1 MRHYVIENSREQR
14 LMNWIDAKI
23 PLGIHRDLA
32 IVAISAF
39 IWGLGEGLFI
49 FFLPLALQRWP
60 TDAVQIGA
68 VLSMIGVTMAVVQ
81 VPAGYFSDRF
91 GARPL
96 IFASLL
102 LGIASAI
109 VMAAARSL
117 PFFVAGLLAYGC
129 TSFISAPMNSYVTSL
144 RGSWTVQRAL
154 TFRAA
159 AFQMG
164 AIVGPILGGWIA
176 NTAGLSIVF
185 RYSAGL
191 FLASTLVMSL
201 ARRPS
206 EPEHQEASIHFGSP
220 IANPRFLGLLAVV
233 FFTIIAISVPQQLTS
248 LYLQNVHHISIQQ
261 IGTMGTIASIGT
273 ALTTF
278 SLGNLRVSTGML
290 IGQLLLAGFALL
302 MWRGQSVMAF
312 FAGYFF
318 VGGYQLYRS
327 MALAF
332 SRSLV
337 KVGDTGLAYGL
348 VETGNALAV
357 VIAPLA
363 AGFLYNYRP
372 EAVYIASLGALVI
385 TMGLNMLLFHEKRN
399 EILPAQT

>member
-1 MRHYVIENSREQR
+1 MHR
-14 LMNWIDAKI
+14 IDTI
-23 PLGIHRDLA
+23 MPLGIHRDLA
-32 IVAISAF
+32 MVAISTF

-49 FFLPLALQRWP
+49 FFLPLALQRWNS
-60 TDAVQIGA
+60 DAVQIGV

-81 VPAGYFSDRF
+81 VPAGYLSDRF
-91 GARPL
+91 GPRPL

-117 PFFVAGLLAYGC
+117 PFFVAGLLAYGG

-144 RGSWTVQRAL
+144 RGSWTIQRAL
-154 TFRAA
+154 TFRSA
-159 AFQMG
+159 AFQVG

-176 NTAGLSIVF
+176 NTAGLSTVF
-185 RYSAGL
+185 WYAAAL
-191 FLASTLVMSL
+191 FLAATLVMIL

-206 EPEHQEASIHFGSP
+206 VLEPQEPSTHLANP

-233 FFTIIAISVPQQLTS
+233 FFTLIAISVPQQLTS

-261 IGTMGTIASIGT
+261 IGIMGTIASIGT
-273 ALTTF
+273 ALIMF

-290 IGQLLLAGFALL
+290 MGQLLLAGFALL
-302 MWRGQSVMAF
+302 MWQGQGVLAY

-357 VIAPLA
+357 VVAPLA
-363 AGFLYNYRP
+363 AGFLYNVRP
-372 EAVYIASLGALVI
+372 EAVYIASLGALALTI
-385 TMGLNMLLFHEKRN
+385 GLNLWLFHEKRN
-399 EILPAQT
+399 EVLPSHT

>member
-1 MRHYVIENSREQR
+1 
-14 LMNWIDAKI
+14 
-23 PLGIHRDLA
+23 
-32 IVAISAF
+32 
-39 IWGLGEGLFI
+39 
-49 FFLPLALQRWP
+49 
-60 TDAVQIGA
+60 
-68 VLSMIGVTMAVVQ
+68 MAVVQ
-81 VPAGYFSDRF
+81 VPAGYISDRF
-91 GARPL
+91 GTRPL
-96 IFASLL
+96 IFAALL

-117 PFFVAGLLAYGC
+117 PVFVAGLLAYAC

-144 RGSWTVQRAL
+144 RGSWTVQRAV

-159 AFQMG
+159 AFQVG

-201 ARRPS
+201 ARRPIVL
-206 EPEHQEASIHFGSP
+206 EHQEASIHLVSP

-273 ALTTF
+273 AIIMF

-302 MWRGQSVMAF
+302 MWRGQSAIAYFV
-312 FAGYFF
+312 GYFF

-357 VIAPLA
+357 VVAPLA

-385 TMGLNMLLFHEKRN
+385 TVGLNRLLFHEKRN
-399 EILPAQT
+399 EILPTQT

>member
-1 MRHYVIENSREQR
+1 
-14 LMNWIDAKI
+14 MNPIDTKT
-23 PLGIHRDLA
+23 PLGIHPDLV
-32 IVAISAF
+32 IVATSTF

-49 FFLPLALQRWP
+49 FFLPLALQRWD
-60 TDAVQIGA
+60 TDAVQIGV
-68 VLSMIGVTMAVVQ
+68 VLSLIGVTMAVVQ
-81 VPAGYFSDRF
+81 VPAGYLSDRF
-91 GARPL
+91 GPRPL
-96 IFASLL
+96 IFGSLL
-102 LGIASAI
+102 LGVASAI

-144 RGSWTVQRAL
+144 RGGWTVQRAL
-154 TFRAA
+154 TFRTG
-159 AFQMG
+159 AFQLG
-164 AIVGPILGGWIA
+164 AILGPILGGWIA
-176 NTAGLSIVF
+176 NTAGLSILF

-191 FLASTLVMSL
+191 FLAATLVMSL

-206 EPEHQEASIHFGSP
+206 VLEPQDASIHLVYP

-248 LYLQNVHHISIQQ
+248 LYLQNVHHLSIQQ
-261 IGTMGTIASIGT
+261 IGSMGTIASIGT
-273 ALTTF
+273 AAIMF

-290 IGQLLLAGFALL
+290 IGQLLIAGFALL
-302 MWRGQSVMAF
+302 MWRGQSVIAYF
-312 FAGYFF
+312 VGYFF
-318 VGGYQLYRS
+318 VGGYPLYRS

-357 VIAPLA
+357 VVAPLA

-372 EAVYIASLGALVI
+372 EAVYIASLIALAI
-385 TMGLNMLLFHEKRN
+385 TVGLNRLLFHDSP
-399 EILPAQT
+399 PAMLH

>member
-1 MRHYVIENSREQR
+1 M
-14 LMNWIDAKI
+14 

-49 FFLPLALQRWP
+49 FFLPLALQRWN
-60 TDAVQIGA
+60 TDAVQIGT
-68 VLSMIGVTMAVVQ
+68 VLSMIGVTMTVVQ
-81 VPAGYFSDRF
+81 VPAGYVSDRF
-91 GARPL
+91 GARPV

-117 PFFVAGLLAYGC
+117 PFFVAGLVAYGC
-129 TSFISAPMNSYVTSL
+129 TSFISAPINSYVTSL

-159 AFQMG
+159 AFQVG
-164 AIVGPILGGWIA
+164 AILGPILGGWIA

-191 FLASTLVMSL
+191 FLASTLVMVL

-206 EPEHQEASIHFGSP
+206 VLEHQEASIHLVSP
-220 IANPRFLGLLAVV
+220 LANLRFLGLLAVV
-233 FFTIIAISVPQQLTS
+233 FFTIIAIRTPQQLAP
-248 LYLQNVHHISIQQ
+248 LYLQDVHHISIQQ
-261 IGTMGTIASIGT
+261 IGTMGTIANIGT
-273 ALTTF
+273 AIIMF
-278 SLGNLRVSTGML
+278 AFGNLRVSTGML
-290 IGQLLLAGFALL
+290 VGQLLLAGFALL
-302 MWRGQSVMAF
+302 LWQGKSVMAYF
-312 FAGYFF
+312 VGYFF
-318 VGGYQLYRS
+318 VSGSQLYRS

-357 VIAPLA
+357 VVAPLA

-372 EAVYIASLGALVI
+372 EAVYIASLGALAV
-385 TMGLNMLLFHEKRN
+385 TVALNRLLFHEKRN

>member
-1 MRHYVIENSREQR
+1 M
-14 LMNWIDAKI
+14 
-23 PLGIHRDLA
+23 PLGIQRDLA
-32 IVAISAF
+32 IVAISAL

-49 FFLPLALQRWP
+49 FFLPLTLQRWN
-60 TDAVQIGA
+60 TDAVQIGV

-81 VPAGYFSDRF
+81 VPAGYLSDRL
-91 GARPL
+91 GTRPL

-117 PFFVAGLLAYGC
+117 PYFVAGLLAYGC

-159 AFQMG
+159 AFQVG
-164 AIVGPILGGWIA
+164 AILGPILGGWIA

-191 FLASTLVMSL
+191 FLASTLVMAL
-201 ARRPS
+201 ARRPLALV
-206 EPEHQEASIHFGSP
+206 HQDASIHLVSP
-220 IANPRFLGLLAVV
+220 IANPRFLGYLAVV

-248 LYLQNVHHISIQQ
+248 LYLQNIHQISIQQ

-273 ALTTF
+273 AIVMF

-302 MWRGQSVMAF
+302 MWRGQSAIAYFV
-312 FAGYFF
+312 GYFF
-318 VGGYQLYRS
+318 VGGYQLYHS

-337 KVGDTGLAYGL
+337 NVGNTGLAYGL

-357 VIAPLA
+357 VVAPLA
-363 AGFLYNYRP
+363 GGFLYNYRP
-372 EAVYIASLGALVI
+372 EAVYIASLGALAI
-385 TMGLNMLLFHEKRN
+385 TVGLNLLLFHEKRN
-399 EILPAQT
+399 EIFPAQT

>member
-1 MRHYVIENSREQR
+1 
-14 LMNWIDAKI
+14 MNRIGTKT

-39 IWGLGEGLFI
+39 IWGMGEGLFI
-49 FFLPLALQRWP
+49 FFLPLALQRWN

-68 VLSMIGVTMAVVQ
+68 VLSAIGVMMAVVQ

-91 GARPL
+91 GTRPL

-102 LGIASAI
+102 LGIASA
-109 VMAAARSL
+109 VGMAAARSL
-117 PFFVAGLLAYGC
+117 PLFIAGLLAYGC
-129 TSFISAPMNSYVTSL
+129 TSFISAPMNSYVTTL
-144 RGSWTVQRAL
+144 RGSWTVQRAV
-154 TFRAA
+154 TFRAG
-159 AFQMG
+159 AFQVG
-164 AIVGPILGGWIA
+164 AILGPMLGGWIA

-191 FLASTLVMSL
+191 FLASTLVIAL
-201 ARRPS
+201 ARRPFML
-206 EPEHQEASIHFGSP
+206 EPQEASIPLVSP

-233 FFTIIAISVPQQLTS
+233 IFTSIAISVPQQLTS
-248 LYLQNVHHISIQQ
+248 LYLRNVHHLSIQQ

-273 ALTTF
+273 AIIMF

-290 IGQLLLAGFALL
+290 IGQLLLGGFALL
-302 MWRGQSVMAF
+302 MWRGQSAIAYFV
-312 FAGYFF
+312 GYFF

-337 KVGDTGLAYGL
+337 KAGDTGLAYGL

-357 VIAPLA
+357 VVAPLS
-363 AGFLYNYRP
+363 AGLLYDYRP
-372 EAVYIASLGALVI
+372 EAVYIASLGALAI
-385 TMGLNMLLFHEKRN
+385 TVGLNRLLFHEKRN
-399 EILPAQT
+399 KILPAQT

>member
-1 MRHYVIENSREQR
+1 
-14 LMNWIDAKI
+14 MNRIDTKM
-23 PLGIHRDLA
+23 PLGIHHDLA

-49 FFLPLALQRWP
+49 FFLPLALQRWNS
-60 TDAVQIGA
+60 DAVQIGA

-81 VPAGYFSDRF
+81 IPAGYFSDRF
-91 GARPL
+91 GTRPIIL
-96 IFASLL
+96 ASLL

-117 PFFVAGLLAYGC
+117 PFFVVGLLAYGC

-144 RGSWTVQRAL
+144 RGSWTVQRAV

-159 AFQMG
+159 AFQVG
-164 AIVGPILGGWIA
+164 AIIGPILGGWIA
-176 NTAGLSIVF
+176 NTAGLSTVF
-185 RYSAGL
+185 WYSAGL
-191 FLASTLVMSL
+191 FLASTLIMSL
-201 ARRPS
+201 ARRPLVL
-206 EPEHQEASIHFGSP
+206 EHQEASIQLISP

-233 FFTIIAISVPQQLTS
+233 FFTIIAVSVPQQLTS

-261 IGTMGTIASIGT
+261 IGIMGTIASIG
-273 ALTTF
+273 AAIIMF
-278 SLGNLRVSTGML
+278 FLGNLSVSTGMF

-302 MWRGQSVMAF
+302 MWRGQGAIAYYV
-312 FAGYFF
+312 GYFF

-327 MALAF
+327 MAMAF
-332 SRSLV
+332 SRTLV

-357 VIAPLA
+357 VVAPLA

-372 EAVYIASLGALVI
+372 EAVYIASLGALAI
-385 TMGLNMLLFHEKRN
+385 TVGLNVLLFHEKRN
-399 EILPAQT
+399 KILPAQR

>member
-1 MRHYVIENSREQR
+1 
-14 LMNWIDAKI
+14 MNRIDTKM

-49 FFLPLALQRWP
+49 FFLPLALERWNS
-60 TDAVQIGA
+60 DAVQIGA

-91 GARPL
+91 GARPV

-109 VMAAARSL
+109 VMATARSL

-129 TSFISAPMNSYVTSL
+129 TSFISAPINSYVTSL
-144 RGSWTVQRAL
+144 RGSWTIQRAV

-159 AFQMG
+159 AFQVG
-164 AIVGPILGGWIA
+164 AIVGPLLGGWIA
-176 NTAGLSIVF
+176 NTAGLATVF
-185 RYSAGL
+185 GYSAGL
-191 FLASTLVMSL
+191 FLASTLVMAL
-201 ARRPS
+201 ARPPLELAHR
-206 EPEHQEASIHFGSP
+206 EAATHLVSP

-233 FFTIIAISVPQQLTS
+233 FFTIIAISVPQQLTA
-248 LYLQNVHHISIQQ
+248 LYLQNIHHISIQQ

-273 ALTTF
+273 AIIVF

-302 MWRGQSVMAF
+302 MWRGQGAIAYFV
-312 FAGYFF
+312 GYFF

-337 KVGDTGLAYGL
+337 EVGDTGLAYGL

-357 VIAPLA
+357 VVAPLA

-372 EAVYIASLGALVI
+372 EAVYIASLVALAI
-385 TMGLNMLLFHEKRN
+385 TIGLNRLLIHEKRN

>member
-1 MRHYVIENSREQR
+1 
-14 LMNWIDAKI
+14 MNRIDTKM

-32 IVAISAF
+32 IVAISAL

-49 FFLPLALQRWP
+49 FFLPLALQKWN
-60 TDAVQIGA
+60 TDAVQIGV
-68 VLSMIGVTMAVVQ
+68 VLSMIGVMMAVVQ

-91 GARPL
+91 GTRPI
-96 IFASLL
+96 IFASLI
-102 LGIASAI
+102 LGIASAV
-109 VMAAARSL
+109 VMAAAHSL

-129 TSFISAPMNSYVTSL
+129 TSFISAPMNSYVTNL
-144 RGSWTVQRAL
+144 RGGWTVQRAV

-159 AFQMG
+159 AFQVG
-164 AIVGPILGGWIA
+164 AIAGPILGGWIA
-176 NTAGLSIVF
+176 NTAGLSVVF

-191 FLASTLVMSL
+191 FLAATLVMTL

-206 EPEHQEASIHFGSP
+206 VLEHQEASIHLVSP
-220 IANPRFLGLLAVV
+220 LANPRFLGLLAVV

-248 LYLQNVHHISIQQ
+248 LYLQNVHTISIQQ

-273 ALTTF
+273 AIIMF
-278 SLGNLRVSTGML
+278 ALGNLRVSTGML

-302 MWRGQSVMAF
+302 MWRGQSAIAYYV
-312 FAGYFF
+312 GYFF
-318 VGGYQLYRS
+318 VSGYQLYRS

-348 VETGNALAV
+348 IETGNALAV

-372 EAVYIASLGALVI
+372 EAVYIASLGALAI
-385 TMGLNMLLFHEKRN
+385 TVGLNLLLFHEKHN
-399 EILPAQT
+399 EIFPTQE

>member
-1 MRHYVIENSREQR
+1 
-14 LMNWIDAKI
+14 MNRIDTKM
-23 PLGIHRDLA
+23 PLGIHHDLA

-49 FFLPLALQRWP
+49 FFLPLALQRWNS
-60 TDAVQIGA
+60 DAVQIGA

-81 VPAGYFSDRF
+81 IPAGYFSDRF
-91 GARPL
+91 GTRPIIL
-96 IFASLL
+96 ASLL

-117 PFFVAGLLAYGC
+117 PFFVVGLLAYGC

-144 RGSWTVQRAL
+144 RGSWTVQRAV

-159 AFQMG
+159 AFQVG
-164 AIVGPILGGWIA
+164 AIVGPIVGGWIA
-176 NTAGLSIVF
+176 NTAGLSTVF
-185 RYSAGL
+185 WYSAGL
-191 FLASTLVMSL
+191 FLASTLIMSL
-201 ARRPS
+201 ARRPLVL
-206 EPEHQEASIHFGSP
+206 EHQEASIQLISP

-233 FFTIIAISVPQQLTS
+233 FFTIIAVSVPQQLTS

-261 IGTMGTIASIGT
+261 IGIMGTIASIG
-273 ALTTF
+273 AAIIMF
-278 SLGNLRVSTGML
+278 FLGNLSVSTGMF

-302 MWRGQSVMAF
+302 MWRGQGAIAYYV
-312 FAGYFF
+312 GYFF

-327 MALAF
+327 MAMAF
-332 SRSLV
+332 SRTLV

-357 VIAPLA
+357 VVAPLA

-372 EAVYIASLGALVI
+372 EAVYIASLGALAI
-385 TMGLNMLLFHEKRN
+385 TVGLNVLLFHEKRN
-399 EILPAQT
+399 KILPAQR

>member
-1 MRHYVIENSREQR
+1 
-14 LMNWIDAKI
+14 MNRIDTKL

-49 FFLPLALQRWP
+49 FFLPLALQRWN
-60 TDAVQIGA
+60 TDAVQIGV

-81 VPAGYFSDRF
+81 VPAGYLSDRF
-91 GARPL
+91 GTRPL
-96 IFASLL
+96 IFASLI
-102 LGIASAI
+102 LGTVSAI
-109 VMAAARSL
+109 VMAAAGSL

-129 TSFISAPMNSYVTSL
+129 TSFISAPMNSYVTNL
-144 RGSWTVQRAL
+144 RGGWTVQRAV

-159 AFQMG
+159 AFQVG
-164 AIVGPILGGWIA
+164 AIAGPILGGWIA

-185 RYSAGL
+185 WYSAGL
-191 FLASTLVMSL
+191 FLAATLVMCV
-201 ARRPS
+201 ARRPL
-206 EPEHQEASIHFGSP
+206 ELEHQEASVHLVSP

-261 IGTMGTIASIGT
+261 IGIMGTIASIG
-273 ALTTF
+273 AAIIMF

-302 MWRGQSVMAF
+302 MWQGQGVMAY

-318 VGGYQLYRS
+318 VGGYSLYRS

-332 SRSLV
+332 SRSFV

-357 VIAPLA
+357 VVAPLA

-372 EAVYIASLGALVI
+372 EAVYIASLGALAI
-385 TMGLNMLLFHEKRN
+385 TVSLNMLLFHEKRN
-399 EILPAQT
+399 EIHPAQT

>member
-1 MRHYVIENSREQR
+1 
-14 LMNWIDAKI
+14 MNRIDTKL

-49 FFLPLALQRWP
+49 FFLPLALQRWN
-60 TDAVQIGA
+60 TDAVQIGV
-68 VLSMIGVTMAVVQ
+68 VLSMIGVAMAVVQ
-81 VPAGYFSDRF
+81 VPAGYLSDRF
-91 GARPL
+91 GTRPL
-96 IFASLL
+96 IFASLI
-102 LGIASAI
+102 LGTVSAI
-109 VMAAARSL
+109 VMAAAGSL

-144 RGSWTVQRAL
+144 RGSWTVQRAV

-159 AFQMG
+159 AFQVG
-164 AIVGPILGGWIA
+164 AIIGPILGGWIA
-176 NTAGLSIVF
+176 NTAGLSTVF
-185 RYSAGL
+185 WYSAGL
-191 FLASTLVMSL
+191 FLASTLIMSL
-201 ARRPS
+201 ARRPLVL
-206 EPEHQEASIHFGSP
+206 EHQEASIQLISP

-233 FFTIIAISVPQQLTS
+233 FFTIIAVSVPQQLTS

-261 IGTMGTIASIGT
+261 IGIMGTIASIG
-273 ALTTF
+273 AAIIMF
-278 SLGNLRVSTGML
+278 FLGNLSVSTGMF

-302 MWRGQSVMAF
+302 MWRGQGAIAYYV
-312 FAGYFF
+312 GYFF

-327 MALAF
+327 MAMAF
-332 SRSLV
+332 SRTLV

-357 VIAPLA
+357 VVAPLA

-372 EAVYIASLGALVI
+372 EAVYIASLGALAI
-385 TMGLNMLLFHEKRN
+385 TVGLNVLLFHEKRN
-399 EILPAQT
+399 KILPAQR

>member
-1 MRHYVIENSREQR
+1 M
-14 LMNWIDAKI
+14 

-49 FFLPLALQRWP
+49 FFLPLALQRWN

-91 GARPL
+91 GTRPL

-109 VMAAARSL
+109 VMAAAHSL

-144 RGSWTVQRAL
+144 RGSWTVQRAV
-154 TFRAA
+154 TFRTA
-159 AFQMG
+159 AFQVG

-176 NTAGLSIVF
+176 NTSGLSIVF
-185 RYSAGL
+185 RYSAVL
-191 FLASTLVMSL
+191 FVAATLIMSL
-201 ARRPS
+201 AR
-206 EPEHQEASIHFGSP
+206 HSIHLVSP
-220 IANPRFLGLLAVV
+220 IANPRFLGLLAIV

-248 LYLQNVHHISIQQ
+248 LYLQNVHHLSIQQ

-273 ALTTF
+273 AIIMF
-278 SLGNLRVSTGML
+278 SFGNLRVSTGML
-290 IGQLLLAGFALL
+290 IGQILLAGFALL
-302 MWRGQSVMAF
+302 MWRGQSAITY

-337 KVGDTGLAYGL
+337 KVGDIGLAYGL

-357 VIAPLA
+357 VVAPLA

-372 EAVYIASLGALVI
+372 EAVYIASLGALAI
-385 TMGLNMLLFHEKRN
+385 TVGLNKLLFHEKRN

>member
-1 MRHYVIENSREQR
+1 M
-14 LMNWIDAKI
+14 
-23 PLGIHRDLA
+23 PLGIQRDLA
-32 IVAISAF
+32 IVVISAF

-49 FFLPLALQRWP
+49 FFLPLALQRWN

-91 GARPL
+91 GTRPL

-144 RGSWTVQRAL
+144 RGSWTIQRAV

-159 AFQMG
+159 AFQVG

-176 NTAGLSIVF
+176 NTAGLFIVF

-201 ARRPS
+201 ARRPFVL
-206 EPEHQEASIHFGSP
+206 EHQEASIHLVSP

-273 ALTTF
+273 AIIMF

-302 MWRGQSVMAF
+302 MWQGQSVLAY
-312 FAGYFF
+312 FAGYCF

-357 VIAPLA
+357 VVAPLA
-363 AGFLYNYRP
+363 AGFLYNFRP
-372 EAVYIASLGALVI
+372 EAVYVASLGVLAI
-385 TMGLNMLLFHEKRN
+385 TVGLNMLLFHEKHN
-399 EILPAQT
+399 EILPAQP

>member
-1 MRHYVIENSREQR
+1 
-14 LMNWIDAKI
+14 MNRIATKM
-23 PLGIHRDLA
+23 PLGIQRDLA
-32 IVAISAF
+32 IVAISTF

-49 FFLPLALQRWP
+49 YLLPLALQMWNS
-60 TDAVQIGA
+60 DAVQIGV

-96 IFASLL
+96 IFASLI

-117 PFFVAGLLAYGC
+117 PFFVAGLLAYGA

-144 RGSWTVQRAL
+144 RGSWTVQRAV

-159 AFQMG
+159 AFQAG
-164 AIVGPILGGWIA
+164 AIIGPILGGWIA

-201 ARRPS
+201 ARRPFVL
-206 EPEHQEASIHFGSP
+206 EHQAASIHLVSP
-220 IANPRFLGLLAVV
+220 IANPRFLGFLAVV
-233 FFTIIAISVPQQLTS
+233 LFTIIAISVPQQLTS

-273 ALTTF
+273 AIIVF
-278 SLGNLRVSTGML
+278 SLGNLRASTGML

-302 MWRGQSVMAF
+302 MWRGQSAIAYFV
-312 FAGYFF
+312 GYFF
-318 VGGYQLYRS
+318 VGGYQLYHS

-337 KVGDTGLAYGL
+337 KAGDTGLAYGL
-348 VETGNALAV
+348 IETGNALAV
-357 VIAPLA
+357 VVAPLA

-372 EAVYIASLGALVI
+372 EAVYIASLVALAV
-385 TMGLNMLLFHEKRN
+385 TVGLNRLLFHENRN
-399 EILPAQT
+399 EVFPTQT

>member
-1 MRHYVIENSREQR
+1 
-14 LMNWIDAKI
+14 MNWIDTKM
-23 PLGIHRDLA
+23 PLGIQRDLA
-32 IVAISAF
+32 IVAISAL

-49 FFLPLALQRWP
+49 FFLPLALERWN
-60 TDAVQIGA
+60 TDAVHIGA

-81 VPAGYFSDRF
+81 APAGYFSDRF

-109 VMAAARSL
+109 VMAAAPSL
-117 PFFVAGLLAYGC
+117 SFFVAGLLAYGC

-144 RGSWTVQRAL
+144 RGGWTVQRAV
-154 TFRAA
+154 TFRAG
-159 AFQMG
+159 AFQVG
-164 AIVGPILGGWIA
+164 AIFGPMLGGWIA

-191 FLASTLVMSL
+191 FLASTLVMAL
-201 ARRPS
+201 ARRPFVL
-206 EPEHQEASIHFGSP
+206 EHQEASIHLVSP

-248 LYLQNVHHISIQQ
+248 LYLQDVHHISIQQ
-261 IGTMGTIASIGT
+261 IGIMGTIASIGT
-273 ALTTF
+273 AIIMF
-278 SLGNLRVSTGML
+278 SLGNLRVSAGML

-302 MWRGQSVMAF
+302 MWQGQSALAY

-337 KVGDTGLAYGL
+337 KAGDTGLAYGL

-357 VIAPLA
+357 VVAPLA
-363 AGFLYNYRP
+363 AGLLYNYRP
-372 EAVYIASLGALVI
+372 EAVYMASLGALAI
-385 TMGLNMLLFHEKRN
+385 TVGLNMLLFHQKRDGS
-399 EILPAQT
+399 LPARM

>member
-1 MRHYVIENSREQR
+1 
-14 LMNWIDAKI
+14 MNRIDTHW

-49 FFLPLALQRWP
+49 FFLPLALQRWNS
-60 TDAVQIGA
+60 DAVQIGA

-91 GARPL
+91 GTRPL
-96 IFASLL
+96 IFASLS
-102 LGIASAI
+102 LGIVSAM

-117 PFFVAGLLAYGC
+117 PVFVAGLLAYGC

-144 RGSWTVQRAL
+144 RGRWTIQRAV

-159 AFQMG
+159 AFQVG
-164 AIVGPILGGWIA
+164 AIAGPLLGGWIA

-185 RYSAGL
+185 WYSAGL
-191 FLASTLVMSL
+191 FLAATLVMSL
-201 ARRPS
+201 ARRPLAL
-206 EPEHQEASIHFGSP
+206 EPHEVARHLVSP

-248 LYLQNVHHISIQQ
+248 LYLQNVRHISIQQ

-273 ALTTF
+273 ATVMF
-278 SLGNLRVSTGML
+278 ALGNLRVSTGML
-290 IGQLLLAGFALL
+290 LGQLLLAGFALL
-302 MWRGQSVMAF
+302 MWQGQGVIAY

-357 VIAPLA
+357 VVAPLA
-363 AGFLYNYRP
+363 AGLLYDYRP
-372 EAVYIASLGALVI
+372 EAVYIASLGALALTV
-385 TMGLNMLLFHEKRN
+385 GLNRLLFHEKRN
-399 EILPAQT
+399 ESLPAQT

>member
-1 MRHYVIENSREQR
+1 
-14 LMNWIDAKI
+14 MNRIDTKL
-23 PLGIHRDLA
+23 PLGIHRDLG

-49 FFLPLALQRWP
+49 FFLPLALQRWNS
-60 TDAVQIGA
+60 DAVQIGA

-81 VPAGYFSDRF
+81 VPAGYLSDRL
-91 GARPL
+91 GVRPL
-96 IFASLL
+96 IFASLG

-129 TSFISAPMNSYVTSL
+129 TSFISAPLNSYYTSL
-144 RGSWTVQRAL
+144 RGCWSVQRAV
-154 TFRAA
+154 TFHAA
-159 AFQMG
+159 AFQAG

-191 FLASTLVMSL
+191 FVASTLVMGL

-206 EPEHQEASIHFGSP
+206 VSEPQEASIHLISP

-248 LYLQNVHHISIQQ
+248 LYLQNVHHLSIQQ
-261 IGTMGTIASIGT
+261 IGTMGTIGNIGT
-273 ALTTF
+273 AIVVF
-278 SLGNLRVSTGML
+278 SLGNLRLSTGML

-302 MWRGQSVMAF
+302 MWRGQSVMTY

-327 MALAF
+327 MALALA
-332 SRSLV
+332 RSLV
-337 KVGDTGLAYGL
+337 NVGVTGLAYGL

-363 AGFLYNYRP
+363 AGFLYHYRP
-372 EAVYIASLGALVI
+372 EAVYIASLGALAI
-385 TMGLNMLLFHEKRN
+385 TVGLNIFLFHQKRN
-399 EILPAQT
+399 EILPART

>member
-1 MRHYVIENSREQR
+1 
-14 LMNWIDAKI
+14 MNWMDTKM

-32 IVAISAF
+32 IVAISES

-49 FFLPLALQRWP
+49 YFLPLALQRWN

-91 GARPL
+91 GTRPL
-96 IFASLL
+96 IFAALL

-117 PFFVAGLLAYGC
+117 PIFVAGLLAYGC

-144 RGSWTVQRAL
+144 RGSWTVQRAV

-159 AFQMG
+159 AFQVG
-164 AIVGPILGGWIA
+164 AIFGPILGGWIA
-176 NTAGLSIVF
+176 NTYGLSIVF

-191 FLASTLVMSL
+191 FMVSTLVMSL
-201 ARRPS
+201 ARRPIVL
-206 EPEHQEASIHFGSP
+206 EHQEASIHLVSP
-220 IANPRFLGLLAVV
+220 IANPRFLGLLAIV

-248 LYLQNVHHISIQQ
+248 LYLLNVQHLSMQQ
-261 IGTMGTIASIGT
+261 IGAMGTIASIGT
-273 ALTTF
+273 AIIMF

-302 MWRGQSVMAF
+302 MWQGQSAMAYYV
-312 FAGYFF
+312 GYFF

-332 SRSLV
+332 SRSFV

-357 VIAPLA
+357 IVAPLA

-372 EAVYIASLGALVI
+372 EAVYRASLGALAI
-385 TMGLNMLLFHEKRN
+385 TVVLNMLLFREKRN

>member
-1 MRHYVIENSREQR
+1 
-14 LMNWIDAKI
+14 MNRIDTKM
-23 PLGIHRDLA
+23 PLGVHRDLA
-32 IVAISAF
+32 IVAISAL

-49 FFLPLALQRWP
+49 FFLPLALERWN

-91 GARPL
+91 GTRPL

-109 VMAAARSL
+109 IMAAARSL

-144 RGSWTVQRAL
+144 RGTWTIQRAV
-154 TFRAA
+154 TFRAG
-159 AFQMG
+159 AFQVG
-164 AIVGPILGGWIA
+164 AIFGPILGGLIA

-191 FLASTLVMSL
+191 FLAATLVLSL
-201 ARRPS
+201 ARRPVVLQQ
-206 EPEHQEASIHFGSP
+206 QEASIHLVSP

-248 LYLQNVHHISIQQ
+248 LYLQNLQHISIQQ
-261 IGTMGTIASIGT
+261 IGIMGTIASIGT
-273 ALTTF
+273 AIIMF

-302 MWRGQSVMAF
+302 MWRGQSAIAYFV
-312 FAGYFF
+312 GYFF

-337 KVGDTGLAYGL
+337 KAGDTGLAYGL

-357 VIAPLA
+357 VVAPLA

-372 EAVYIASLGALVI
+372 EAVYIASLGALAI
-385 TMGLNMLLFHEKRN
+385 TVGLNMLLFREKRN

>member
-1 MRHYVIENSREQR
+1 
-14 LMNWIDAKI
+14 MNRIDTKM
-23 PLGIHRDLA
+23 PLGIHRDLT

-39 IWGLGEGLFI
+39 VWGLGEGLFI
-49 FFLPLALQRWP
+49 FFLPLALQRWN
-60 TDAVQIGA
+60 TEAVQIGA

-91 GARPL
+91 GTRPL

-109 VMAAARSL
+109 VMAAAHSL

-144 RGSWTVQRAL
+144 RGSWTVQRAV
-154 TFRAA
+154 TFRTA
-159 AFQMG
+159 AFQVG

-176 NTAGLSIVF
+176 NTSGLSIVF
-185 RYSAGL
+185 RYSAVL
-191 FLASTLVMSL
+191 FVAATLIMSL
-201 ARRPS
+201 ARHPLVL
-206 EPEHQEASIHFGSP
+206 EHQEASIHLISP

-261 IGTMGTIASIGT
+261 IGIMGTIASIGT
-273 ALTTF
+273 AIIMF
-278 SLGNLRVSTGML
+278 SLGNLRISTGMF
-290 IGQLLLAGFALL
+290 IGQLLLAGFVLL
-302 MWRGQSVMAF
+302 MWQGQSVIAY

-357 VIAPLA
+357 VVAPLA

-372 EAVYIASLGALVI
+372 EAVYIASLGALAI
-385 TMGLNMLLFHEKRN
+385 TVGLNKLLFHEKRN

>member
-1 MRHYVIENSREQR
+1 
-14 LMNWIDAKI
+14 MNRIDTKL
-23 PLGIHRDLA
+23 PLGIQRDLA
-32 IVAISAF
+32 IVSGSAF

-49 FFLPLALQRWP
+49 FFLPLTLQSWNA
-60 TDAVQIGA
+60 DAVQIGV
-68 VLSMIGVTMAVVQ
+68 VLSMIGGTMAVVQ
-81 VPAGYFSDRF
+81 VPAGYLSDRF
-91 GARPL
+91 GARPI

-102 LGIASAI
+102 LGIGSAV
-109 VMAAARSL
+109 VMAAAYSL

-129 TSFISAPMNSYVTSL
+129 TSFINAPMNSYVTSL
-144 RGSWTVQRAL
+144 RGSWTVQRAV
-154 TFRAA
+154 TFHAA
-159 AFQMG
+159 AFQVG
-164 AIVGPILGGWIA
+164 AILGPILGGWIA
-176 NTAGLSIVF
+176 NRAGLSIVF

-201 ARRPS
+201 AKRPFVS
-206 EPEHQEASIHFGSP
+206 EKQEASIHLVSP
-220 IANPRFLGLLAVV
+220 IANPRFLGYLVVV

-248 LYLQNVHHISIQQ
+248 LYLQDVRHLVIQQ

-273 ALTTF
+273 AIIVF

-302 MWRGQSVMAF
+302 MWRGQGATAYFV
-312 FAGYFF
+312 GYFF

-327 MALAF
+327 MALVF

-337 KVGDTGLAYGL
+337 KVRDTGLAYGL

-357 VIAPLA
+357 VVAPLA

-372 EAVYIASLGALVI
+372 EAVYIASLGALAI
-385 TMGLNMLLFHEKRN
+385 TVGLNRSLFREKYNR
-399 EILPAQT
+399 

>member
-1 MRHYVIENSREQR
+1 
-14 LMNWIDAKI
+14 MNWIDTKM
-23 PLGIHRDLA
+23 PWGIHRDLA
-32 IVAISAF
+32 IVAISEF

-49 FFLPLALQRWP
+49 FFLPLALQRWN
-60 TDAVQIGA
+60 TDTVQIGA
-68 VLSMIGVTMAVVQ
+68 VLSMIGVAMAVVQ
-81 VPAGYFSDRF
+81 LPAGYFSDRF
-91 GARPL
+91 GTRPL
-96 IFASLL
+96 IFAALL

-117 PFFVAGLLAYGC
+117 PFFVAGLLAYSC

-144 RGSWTVQRAL
+144 RGNWSVQRAV
-154 TFRAA
+154 TFRTA
-159 AFQMG
+159 AFQVG
-164 AIVGPILGGWIA
+164 AIFGPILGGWIA

-185 RYSAGL
+185 WYSAGF

-201 ARRPS
+201 ARRPLVL
-206 EPEHQEASIHFGSP
+206 EHQEASIHLVSP

-233 FFTIIAISVPQQLTS
+233 FLTIIATSVPQQLTS

-261 IGTMGTIASIGT
+261 IGTMGTIGNIGT
-273 ALTTF
+273 AIVMF

-302 MWRGQSVMAF
+302 MWRGQSVMAY
-312 FAGYFF
+312 FAGHFF
-318 VGGYQLYRS
+318 IGGFQLYRS

-357 VIAPLA
+357 VVAPLA

-385 TMGLNMLLFHEKRN
+385 TIGLNMLLFHEKRN
-399 EILPAQT
+399 EIFLLRRDG

>member
-1 MRHYVIENSREQR
+1 MDTKV
-14 LMNWIDAKI
+14 
-23 PLGIHRDLA
+23 PLGINHDLA

-49 FFLPLALQRWP
+49 YFLPLALQSWN

-68 VLSMIGVTMAVVQ
+68 VLSLIGGTMAVVQ
-81 VPAGYFSDRF
+81 VPAGYLSDRF
-91 GARPL
+91 GTRPL

-117 PFFVAGLLAYGC
+117 PFFVSGLLAYGC

-154 TFRAA
+154 TFRAT
-159 AFQMG
+159 AFQVG

-176 NTAGLSIVF
+176 NQAGLSIVF

-191 FLASTLVMSL
+191 FLAATLVMSL
-201 ARRPS
+201 ARRPAVL
-206 EPEHQEASIHFGSP
+206 EHQEASIHLVSP

-233 FFTIIAISVPQQLTS
+233 FFTIIAISVPQELTS
-248 LYLQNVHHISIQQ
+248 LYLQNVHHLSFQQ

-273 ALTTF
+273 AIIVF
-278 SLGNLRVSTGML
+278 SLGNLRISTGML

-302 MWRGQSVMAF
+302 MWRGQSAIAYFV
-312 FAGYFF
+312 GYFF

-357 VIAPLA
+357 FVAPLA

-372 EAVYIASLGALVI
+372 EAVYIASLGALAI
-385 TMGLNMLLFHEKRN
+385 TIGLNMLLFHKKRN
-399 EILPAQT
+399 EILPA